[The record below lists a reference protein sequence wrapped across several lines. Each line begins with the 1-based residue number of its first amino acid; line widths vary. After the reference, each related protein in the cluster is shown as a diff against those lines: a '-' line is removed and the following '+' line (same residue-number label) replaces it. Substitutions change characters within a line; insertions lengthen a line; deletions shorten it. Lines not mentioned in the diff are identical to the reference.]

1 MTRVVVEAG
10 VCGFTAT
17 VEVVRLSSRKV
28 SVALA
33 SDCERVSQFG
43 KNVREWDWHHVLRQ
57 PGNYL
62 ASESVFQCM
71 QHHVSCPV
79 PLAILKAIEVEVGA
93 ALPRDVVIRF
103 ENVGCK

>member
-10 VCGFTAT
+10 ACGFTAT
-17 VEVVRLSSRKV
+17 VEVVRLSARKV
-28 SVALA
+28 SIALA
-33 SDCERVSQFG
+33 SDCEMVSQFG
-43 KNVREWDWHHVLRQ
+43 KNIRELDWHHLLRQ

-62 ASESVFQCM
+62 ASESIFQCM

-93 ALPRDVVIRF
+93 ALPKSVVMRF
-103 ENVGCK
+103 ENVDYK